1 MKGGGVFLLGSSA
14 TTRVMHVDVTFATS
28 DTIDSPLPLLPLPRS
43 SEPRRLAC
51 VRAFVPATP
60 NLLSISS
67 IPNPSLFHPTF
78 LSRSFSHSM
87 ADPSSQDVDEFVW
100 VEEADMGIPLEKFSE
115 VFNLLRRGNRAF
127 REKRFEEAISYY
139 SKALPLKPQDPVI
152 LGNRSAAFCRTSQLL
167 KDRSARDSEYQPLN
181 GLDPTTH
188 AELPYQL
195 ALKDAEKVIR
205 VHCTSPKAYFLKAN
219 ALVLLEQ
226 YEEARE
232 TILSGLQIDP
242 MSNLLQTYLQEIDRV
257 VAGSVKRVKHWKPE
271 RTDDLECTLCFKLL
285 YEPVT
290 TPCGHSFC
298 RSCLHQSMDHGNKC
312 PMCRRVLFISPR
324 TYPIS
329 VTLNNIIQKSFPEEY
344 AERKSEQESLTHL
357 GVDIMPLFVMDVV
370 LPCQKISLN
379 IFEPRYRLMVRR
391 IMEGNRRMGMVAV
404 DPATGS
410 IADFAC
416 EVEILECEPLP
427 DGRFYLEGLLLA
439 LFSFFLLFRYCA
451 LKLCFMHFG
460 RRTKAIP
467 YPTIVGSRW
476 VKAISF
482 MNNCRYRVAE
492 VEWIWD
498 TLPPKDSQ
506 EKEDVSMTQLLMC
519 VLICNLMQMTI
530 EAAELTKAWFKRA
543 RESMRIGRRSR
554 QLEHFEAEGVP
565 KLDNPERFSFW
576 LINLLNIRPSERLEL
591 LRLQDTS
598 KRISHGLISLQ
609 AEEQGCRVQ

>member
-1 MKGGGVFLLGSSA
+1 
-14 TTRVMHVDVTFATS
+14 
-28 DTIDSPLPLLPLPRS
+28 
-43 SEPRRLAC
+43 
-51 VRAFVPATP
+51 
-60 NLLSISS
+60 
-67 IPNPSLFHPTF
+67 
-78 LSRSFSHSM
+78 M

-188 AELPYQL
+188 AEL

-427 DGRFYLEGLLLA
+427 DGRFYLEVEGQRR
-439 LFSFFLLFRYCA
+439 FRI
-451 LKLCFMHFG
+451 LRSWDQDG
-460 RRTKAIP
+460 
-467 YPTIVGSRW
+467 
-476 VKAISF
+476 
-482 MNNCRYRVAE
+482 YRVAE

-506 EKEDVSMTQLLMC
+506 EKED
-519 VLICNLMQMTI
+519 LMQMTI

-609 AEEQGCRVQ
+609 AEEQEKAGKIPRGA

>member
-1 MKGGGVFLLGSSA
+1 
-14 TTRVMHVDVTFATS
+14 
-28 DTIDSPLPLLPLPRS
+28 
-43 SEPRRLAC
+43 
-51 VRAFVPATP
+51 
-60 NLLSISS
+60 
-67 IPNPSLFHPTF
+67 
-78 LSRSFSHSM
+78 M

-100 VEEADMGIPLEKFSE
+100 VEEAEMGIPLEKFSE

-139 SKALPLKPQDPVI
+139 SKALSLKPQDPVI

-188 AELPYQL
+188 AEL

-205 VHCTSPKAYFLKAN
+205 VQCTSPKAYFLKAN

-242 MSNLLQTYLQEIDRV
+242 LSNLLQTYLQEIDRV
-257 VAGSVKRVKHWKPE
+257 VAGSGKRVKHWKLE

-344 AERKSEQESLTHL
+344 AERKSEQESLTQL
-357 GVDIMPLFVMDVV
+357 GVDIMPLFVMDVI
-370 LPCQKISLN
+370 LPCQKMSLN

-391 IMEGNRRMGMVAV
+391 IMEGNRRMGMVAI

-427 DGRFYLEGLLLA
+427 DGRFYLEVEGQRR
-439 LFSFFLLFRYCA
+439 FRI
-451 LKLCFMHFG
+451 LRSWDQDG
-460 RRTKAIP
+460 
-467 YPTIVGSRW
+467 
-476 VKAISF
+476 
-482 MNNCRYRVAE
+482 YRVAE

-506 EKEDVSMTQLLMC
+506 EKED
-519 VLICNLMQMTI
+519 LMQMAI

-554 QLEHFEAEGVP
+554 QLELFEAEGVP
-565 KLDNPERFSFW
+565 KLDDPERFSFW

-598 KRISHGLISLQ
+598 KRISRGLISLQ
-609 AEEQGCRVQ
+609 AEEQGCRIQ